1 MNNAIRT
8 LRGVVLLAVLF
19 LFPALAGAAGLEPQ
33 NMGLELR
40 TYTFVTPEYHASA
53 NAGTTAGTAGVLM
66 SGSLNGDTQ
75 PTQTSSIAVAPYGSR
90 LCIKAIDGSSNSG
103 AITCTS
109 AAIRGTDVLGV
120 SRSETITSISE
131 SCSYTTYAYTM
142 LDYADVTG
150 CDCTSGAL
158 ASGDYVVIRTGKHLW
173 PDRRVTSASHIL
185 SGCEMDGDWVCKK
198 GSAFTVDGVSG
209 TVDLLTGFGDEP
221 SEANA
226 LRFIIR
232 NPRYIR

>member
-40 TYTFVTPEYHASA
+40 TYTFVTPEYHAT
-53 NAGTTAGTAGVLM
+53 GTAVSTAGTSGVLM
-66 SGSLNGDTQ
+66 SGLLDGDTK
-75 PTQTSSIAVAPYGSR
+75 PTQTTSIAVAPYGSR
-90 LCIKAIDGSSNSG
+90 LCVVAIDDSSDNG

-109 AAIRGTDVLGV
+109 VSIRGTDVLGV
-120 SRSETITSISE
+120 SRSETISSISE

-142 LDYADVTG
+142 LDYAAFVG
-150 CDCTSGAL
+150 CDCTAGTLGA
-158 ASGDYVVIRTGKHLW
+158 GDYVVIKTGKHLW
-173 PDRRVTSASHIL
+173 PDRRVTSASHSL
-185 SGCEMDGDWVCKK
+185 SGCEMDSNWVCVK

-209 TVDLLTGFGDEP
+209 TVDLSTGFANEP
-221 SEANA
+221 TEANA